1 VSMAALL
8 ILNMTTCYFGILARS
23 HSRGVRSR
31 FHLQVMLGLKTHAFL
46 EVLARKR
53 THGTNATD
61 VAKSLIEQGIRDAI
75 KEGFLTAED
84 VKIIQAKH

>member
-1 VSMAALL
+1 MGLLDFRPQPAAYEQKHQRRHQRDDLE
-8 ILNMTTCYFGILARS
+8 R
-23 HSRGVRSR
+23 
-31 FHLQVMLGLKTHAFL
+31 LQVMLGLKTHAFL
-46 EVLARKR
+46 EVLARKG

>member
-1 VSMAALL
+1 
-8 ILNMTTCYFGILARS
+8 
-23 HSRGVRSR
+23 
-31 FHLQVMLGLKTHAFL
+31 MLGLKTHAFL
-46 EVLARKR
+46 EVLARKG
-53 THGTNATD
+53 THGTNAND